1 MTKADPPPPQEET
14 SEDRFEHQIEELEGV
29 GGPRRWGRWI
39 GGAIL
44 LAGIAAVLIFVKP
57 PPKTPGGSATKGI
70 PQLDLALPRPG
81 KLDSPPVQFRW
92 ESVSGKFN
100 YSFRLNVLGGQTP
113 LVEKTVKESTLD
125 LTAEEAARLTKGR
138 SYVWEVAALTKQG
151 TKLAAG
157 QSYFDL

>member
-1 MTKADPPPPQEET
+1 MTEPGRTPPQEET

-29 GGPRRWGRWI
+29 GAPRKWGWWI
-39 GGAIL
+39 VVGIL

-57 PPKTPGGSATKGI
+57 PPKTPAASAAKGV
-70 PQLDLALPRPG
+70 PQLDLTLPRPG
-81 KLDSPPVQFRW
+81 TLASPPAQFRW
-92 ESVSGKFN
+92 ESVSGRFN
-100 YSFRLNVLGGQTP
+100 YSFRLNVLGSQTP
-113 LVEKTVKESTLD
+113 LVDRTVRESTLD
-125 LTAEEAARLTKGR
+125 LTPEETARLTKGR

>member
-1 MTKADPPPPQEET
+1 MTEPDPTPSQEET

-29 GGPRRWGRWI
+29 GAPRRWGRWI
-39 GGAIL
+39 GGVIL

-57 PPKTPGGSATKGI
+57 PPKTPGASALKGI
-70 PQLDLALPRPG
+70 LQLDLALPKPG

-100 YSFRLNVLGGQTP
+100 YSFRLNVLGSQTP
-113 LVEKTVKESTLD
+113 LVERTVKESRLD
-125 LTAEEAARLTKGR
+125 LTPEETALLTKGR
-138 SYVWEVAALTKQG
+138 SYVWEVAALTRQG
-151 TKLAAG
+151 TRLAAG